1 MASEAVNDNVIIK
14 PTPINLEDDLTSK
27 LQEIRSK
34 RDAVSLNHEDIKNS
48 NDKYN
53 KVIIVLSLFTAF
65 VESLKTQ
72 LGLATSSNKVVANLS
87 ALAPI
92 ALSTCVAIISSLL
105 KFKKFPEKMEEL
117 TKASEKCSYSITRI
131 RELKQILNFE
141 DPPLVKNSYV
151 NQVLE
156 VYRES
161 LSTVENSL
169 YPDVRQHYFKKAQK
183 NLISIS
189 KDAQDYTDEINS
201 IKIKKDFLPIKKE
214 PELNYKEFKRRKTPY
229 PKMELDESI
238 YGSIDV
244 PTEIKEDIA

>member
-1 MASEAVNDNVIIK
+1 MDEESVIIK

-27 LQEIRSK
+27 LREIRSK
-34 RDAVSLNHEDIKNS
+34 RDAVSLNHEDLKNE
-48 NDKYN
+48 NDKIN

-65 VESLKTQ
+65 LESVKTQ
-72 LGLATSSNKVVANLS
+72 LGLTSSSNKIVANLS

-161 LSTVENSL
+161 LNIVEQSL
-169 YPDVRQHYFKKAQK
+169 YPDTRQYYYKKAQR
-183 NLISIS
+183 NLVSIG
-189 KDAQDYTDEINS
+189 KDAEDFTNDLNN
-201 IKIKKDFLPIKKE
+201 IKTKHDFIPIKKDVS
-214 PELNYKEFKRRKTPY
+214 YKEFRKKTPY
-229 PKMELDESI
+229 PVTELKVVDIETGDNVVGEEMEKSK
-238 YGSIDV
+238 YG
-244 PTEIKEDIA
+244 EKL